1 LLQQTPHCPQF
12 AVNPRQFAAIPR
24 REQTS
29 PSHPGCGLYPTPLQ
43 PCSPSPPHQGGEGG
57 SSVDPSGR
65 SESSATSRHRIS
77 PSLGSERG
85 PAVKGNTTVLPA
97 NPSLAPR
104 GSTPPSTGRG
114 LGAGGPA
121 GSGPTA
127 LRQLPALQNATGLGT
142 SSPSWADMVCNG
154 PRLDTS
160 PPAAT
165 ASPSASTTADFLA
178 LYDRCIS
185 RSLRTQINLCNSVGV
200 QEITLTYQ
208 IPSSF
213 ASAAAV
219 TLVNAARPSVLQ
231 RPFARLTN
239 PFGSTHHQSGPSP
252 RRPCHPRPSSRHQ
265 CPCRLPR
272 HRPRSGRE
280 RPLRG
285 AARSS
290 F

>member
-1 LLQQTPHCPQF
+1 MFPSTPTKGMRVA
-12 AVNPRQFAAIPR
+12 AV
-24 REQTS
+24 
-29 PSHPGCGLYPTPLQ
+29 LTPLGSQ
-43 PCSPSPPHQGGEGG
+43 SSQQAPATASPPPWGL
-57 SSVDPSGR
+57 
-65 SESSATSRHRIS
+65 ES
-77 PSLGSERG
+77 G
-85 PAVKGNTTVLPA
+85 PAMQDDTAVLPA
-97 NPSLAPR
+97 NPSLATR
-104 GSTPPSTGRG
+104 GSAPPPTGRG

-127 LRQLPALQNATGLGT
+127 LRQLPALQNNTGFRT
-142 SSPSWADMVCNG
+142 SSPSWADMVRNG
-154 PRLDTS
+154 SCLDTL

-165 ASPSASTTADFLA
+165 ASASASTTANFLA

-185 RSLRTQINLCNSVGV
+185 SSLQAQINLCNSAGV
-200 QEITLTYQ
+200 QEITLTCQ

-213 ASAAAV
+213 ASAPRRHRRHHPHRRGQAVSVAA
-219 TLVNAARPSVLQ
+219 TICTSHQSYWL
-231 RPFARLTN
+231 
-239 PFGSTHHQSGPSP
+239 HHQPGPCP
-252 RRPCHPRPSSRHQ
+252 HRPCHPRPSSRHQ